1 MKTRYTKLVESTHDE
16 ELCRAY
22 YFKFKD
28 SNDNTQ
34 AWVMWYFSKRE
45 EMPYQ
50 NMTIEIEGGDDGQI
64 RELIGVYLEAR
75 FAGERFDIGA
85 VHFIFEQYAL
95 NEAFYIDVE

>member
-1 MKTRYTKLVESTHDE
+1 MKTRYTKLVESIHDE

-34 AWVMWYFSKRE
+34 ACVMWYVSKRE
-45 EMPYQ
+45 EMAYQ
-50 NMTIEIEGGDDGQI
+50 NMTIEIEGGDDDQI
-64 RELIGVYLEAR
+64 TGLIETYIEAR
-75 FAGERFDIGA
+75 VEGERFDIGA

-95 NEAFYIDVE
+95 NEGFDIVVE